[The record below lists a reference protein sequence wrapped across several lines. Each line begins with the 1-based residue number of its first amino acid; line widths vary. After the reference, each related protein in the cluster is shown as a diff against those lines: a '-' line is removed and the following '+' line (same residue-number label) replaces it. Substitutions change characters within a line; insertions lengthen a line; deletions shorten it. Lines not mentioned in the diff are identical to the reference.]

1 MLHILQAVTI
11 WILKKGCFK
20 VDYDADTARDCE
32 YYETDD
38 NEELQLL
45 RVALCKVQLTGQFV
59 T

>member
-1 MLHILQAVTI
+1 M
-11 WILKKGCFK
+11 
-20 VDYDADTARDCE
+20 DYDADTARDCE

-38 NEELQLL
+38 NEELQLR